1 MIIKRFLVKSM
12 PSTGL
17 NITRPVDGC
26 FNRNREKPGFR
37 YVAHEPHEIAV
48 RFEMKHNA
56 SNENINAGI
65 R

>member
-1 MIIKRFLVKSM
+1 MTVKQFLE
-12 PSTGL
+12 
-17 NITRPVDGC
+17 NRCRPQSARLHTLWTAVLIGIAKNPVFDC
-26 FNRNREKPGFR
+26 
-37 YVAHEPHEIAV
+37 AHETHEIAV

>member
-1 MIIKRFLVKSM
+1 M
-12 PSTGL
+12 PSTERK
-17 NITRPVDGC
+17 ITYSVDGC

-37 YVAHEPHEIAV
+37 YVHEPHEIAV

>member
-1 MIIKRFLVKSM
+1 M
-12 PSTGL
+12 PSTERK
-17 NITRPVDGC
+17 ITRSVDER

-48 RFEMKHNA
+48 RFEMKYNA

>member
-1 MIIKRFLVKSM
+1 M
-12 PSTGL
+12 PSTERK
-17 NITRPVDGC
+17 ITYSVDGC
-26 FNRNREKPGFR
+26 FNRNPDKPGFR
-37 YVAHEPHEIAV
+37 YVAHETHEIAV